1 MVETFGRAKSRFWEI
16 FESLD
21 KTKISEFDA
30 FLKKFA
36 VDFNLYKNGEFI
48 ERAFPFDLIPRIIEK
63 SQPER

>member
-48 ERAFPFDLIPRIIEK
+48 ERSFR
-63 SQPER
+63 RRC